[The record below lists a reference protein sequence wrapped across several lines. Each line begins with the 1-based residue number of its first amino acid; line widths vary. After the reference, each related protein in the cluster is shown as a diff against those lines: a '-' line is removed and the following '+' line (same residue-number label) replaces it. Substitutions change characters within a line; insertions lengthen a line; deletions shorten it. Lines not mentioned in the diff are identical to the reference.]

1 MIFFWHGDSS
11 LQPTHPYQPNPF
23 HPFVHWRVPSTALRG
38 PISPIRPLALTV
50 DGTAW
55 SSGVRGGGGGGGMD
69 ASLVEVQVWISMRSM
84 GGCIKREGK
93 RVLAYTAGVQPRQP
107 PYSSRM

>member
-1 MIFFWHGDSS
+1 M
-11 LQPTHPYQPNPF
+11 
-23 HPFVHWRVPSTALRG
+23 
-38 PISPIRPLALTV
+38 
-50 DGTAW
+50 
-55 SSGVRGGGGGGGMD
+55 RGGGGGGVMD

-107 PYSSRM
+107 PYSRRM